1 VLEAKNPRTA
11 RDTRGRLNLHFL
23 PGFGDELVTG
33 LTKSKLEVWLNSLVL
48 KSTEREAVRKSKDTA
63 NRVLSMVKAILNH
76 ALRDP
81 GNRIMDDHAWRLV
94 KPHKGVAVP
103 RAAHFIAEQARAL
116 IAATPDEAFAHLLTA
131 AFLTGAR
138 YGELITC
145 SVRDFDPVSK
155 TLSVD
160 GKTGPRTIILQPEA
174 VEFFKMISVNWTAD
188 APLLQRDDGWR
199 WSRSHQQRRMALA
212 LVRAGLDKEA
222 TFYALR
228 HSYISRAIEGEVPLN
243 VIADNCGTSI
253 RMIETTY
260 AKVLAGKRRE
270 FIERGAP
277 TLQDLV
283 RTGLA
288 DAVGEFNK
296 AALFRAT
303 ANGIE
308 HLQNLSDIDFAEPP
322 HLPVY
327 SHRVRRLLSV
337 IERAGALRVKDVKNA
352 LGWNFQA
359 ANSLMQYLKRKSLI
373 QKSDEA
379 FDAPYVLTPM
389 GSLTLAEMTHRGQMT
404 SGYDKNSVI
413 IAPHVRSQSRGREE
427 LARPR
432 KPKKQTVVKPP
443 RLPVQSER
451 VLSVL
456 ITISNGGAMR
466 IKDISDALRLPPQST
481 NALIQYLK
489 RKDLVQKTDDS
500 LGAPYILTSLGRV
513 TLTEMEQR
521 RAA

>member
-1 VLEAKNPRTA
+1 MARSARNAKLETRTARLKLSVARKPVFVRIGIGLSLGYRRNKTEGTWVLRVADGKGGATTRAIATADDFSDADGTTVLDYWQAQEKAKSVARGSEGSVIAKPLTVRRAAEVYLAVLEAKNPRTA

-23 PGFGDELVTG
+23 PGFGDELVSG

-63 NRVLSMVKAILNH
+63 NRVLSMVKAVLNH

-81 GNRIMDDHAWRLV
+81 GNRIVDDHAWRLV

-103 RAAHFIAEQARAL
+103 RGAHFSAEQARAL
-116 IAATPDEAFAHLLTA
+116 IAATPAKDFAHLLTA

-174 VEFFKMISVNWTAD
+174 VEFFKMISANWTAD
-188 APLLQRDDGWR
+188 APLLQRDDGGR

-212 LVRAGLDKEA
+212 LERAGLDKEA

-277 TLQDLV
+277 TL
-283 RTGLA
+283 A
-288 DAVGEFNK
+288 
-296 AALFRAT
+296 
-303 ANGIE
+303 I
-308 HLQNLSDIDFAEPP
+308 
-322 HLPVY
+322 
-327 SHRVRRLLSV
+327 
-337 IERAGALRVKDVKNA
+337 
-352 LGWNFQA
+352 
-359 ANSLMQYLKRKSLI
+359 
-373 QKSDEA
+373 
-379 FDAPYVLTPM
+379 
-389 GSLTLAEMTHRGQMT
+389 
-404 SGYDKNSVI
+404 
-413 IAPHVRSQSRGREE
+413 
-427 LARPR
+427 
-432 KPKKQTVVKPP
+432 
-443 RLPVQSER
+443 
-451 VLSVL
+451 
-456 ITISNGGAMR
+456 
-466 IKDISDALRLPPQST
+466 
-481 NALIQYLK
+481 
-489 RKDLVQKTDDS
+489 
-500 LGAPYILTSLGRV
+500 
-513 TLTEMEQR
+513 
-521 RAA
+521 